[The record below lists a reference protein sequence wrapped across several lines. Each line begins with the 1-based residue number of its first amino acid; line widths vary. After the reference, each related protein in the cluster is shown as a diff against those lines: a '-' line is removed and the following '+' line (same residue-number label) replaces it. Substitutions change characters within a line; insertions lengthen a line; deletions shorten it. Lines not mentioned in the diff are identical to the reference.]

1 MLKKMQRI
9 KQIDPFI
16 ILTLFVLAAISIV
29 AISSATYTSDPSFV
43 QKQMLWYSIGFLC
56 MIGVLLF
63 DYKILLQGRFLYIL
77 YGFGIL
83 LLLIVMI
90 PGVGIKVNGAQQW
103 IGIGSLTFQPSE
115 LMKLIFILILAK
127 ILSVKKGAP
136 WSDLKTLGKIIAFFA
151 IPFLIIVLQP
161 DLGTAMILM
170 AITASMLLV
179 GGLNWKW
186 FAGGIAVVAIAAG
199 TVIIL
204 YTTHS
209 PLLHLILQ
217 PHQIQRIQIFLD
229 PASDPTGAGYQST
242 QAKIAI
248 GSGMLKGKGFH
259 HGTQAQG
266 NWIPEPYNDFIF
278 AVIGEEFGFIGASV
292 LMCAY
297 LFLLYRLIQIAM
309 RASHPFGVYLTSG
322 IVGMFVFQIYQ
333 NIGMTLGLM
342 PITGIPLPFI
352 SYGGTSLVTQM
363 MAIGFALN
371 VGMRSRNELMFDT
384 FVA

>member
-9 KQIDPFI
+9 RQLDLFV
-16 ILTLFVLAAISIV
+16 ILALIVLAAISIV

-43 QKQMLWYSIGFLC
+43 QKQMLWYTVGFLC

-63 DYKILLQGRFLYIL
+63 DYKNLLQGRFLYIL
-77 YGFGIL
+77 YGFGL
-83 LLLIVMI
+83 LLLLLVMI
-90 PGVGIKVNGAQQW
+90 PGVGKKVNGAQSW
-103 IGIGSLTFQPSE
+103 IGIGSFTFQPSE
-115 LMKLIFILILAK
+115 LMKLILILILAK
-127 ILSVKKGAP
+127 ILSEKKGAP
-136 WSDLKTLGKIIAFFA
+136 WSDLKTLGKIFAFFA
-151 IPFLIIVLQP
+151 TPFSIIVLQP

-170 AITASMLLV
+170 AILASMLLV
-179 GGLNWKW
+179 GGLDWKW
-186 FAGGIAVVAIAAG
+186 FAGGIAVVAVAVG

-209 PLLHLILQ
+209 PLLHLVLQ
-217 PHQIQRIQIFLD
+217 PHQIERIQIFLD

-248 GSGMLKGKGFH
+248 GSGMLEGKGFH

-278 AVIGEEFGFIGASV
+278 AVIGEEFGFIGGSV

-297 LFLLYRLIQIAM
+297 LFLLYRLIQIAG
-309 RASHPFGVYLTSG
+309 RASHPFGVYIAAG

-352 SYGGTSLVTQM
+352 SYGGSSIITQL
-363 MAIGFALN
+363 MAVGFVLN
-371 VGMRSRNELMFDT
+371 VGMRSQNELIFEH
-384 FVA
+384 